1 MEEPIQNQSRSN
13 DRWHHRR
20 STIRSPMRKTSQGL
34 GPRVADLAPMMRT
47 TRYIFFAFLLDAL
60 HLTKLPTCG
69 WPLRPPPQPQGH
81 AGEDNLEFEKISSM
95 KSCLLPSAGML
106 EYYLARAST
115 VCSPFIN
122 SHLHQSYILQ
132 QDWRPHQDF
141 VEFCPPVSFSS
152 SIRHTLFEFDDCL
165 GGVGKLIAE
174 SAAASTKMYP
184 GILPCFLTF
193 SDII

>member
-1 MEEPIQNQSRSN
+1 MAPSKVDHPLSNEEEFTRARASRC
-13 DRWHHRR
+13 
-20 STIRSPMRKTSQGL
+20 
-34 GPRVADLAPMMRT
+34 GPCAYDAYHQVH
-47 TRYIFFAFLLDAL
+47 FFAFLLDAL

-69 WPLRPPPQPQGH
+69 WPLRPPPQPQAH

-132 QDWRPHQDF
+132 QDWRPHQDL
-141 VEFCPPVSFSS
+141 
-152 SIRHTLFEFDDCL
+152 RR
-165 GGVGKLIAE
+165 
-174 SAAASTKMYP
+174 
-184 GILPCFLTF
+184 ILPARLVLQFHPAYPL
-193 SDII
+193 